1 MNSADARVVG
11 APSAQ
16 TAVRP
21 TNPALVWT
29 PHLFVLAV
37 LVGLLGWLN
46 AGAIANAVEVWWIS
60 PTYSHCFLV
69 IPVSAYFVWRRRHDL
84 ASVVPSS
91 YPLALLLAPPLVL
104 FSIAGTIA
112 GINEIEQLALIG
124 LLQVLIVAVLGPAV
138 YRKILFPC
146 LFLFFLVPTGDYLV
160 GPLQRFT
167 THFVSTGL
175 SLLGIPHYTDANL
188 IKLSNGAFEV
198 AEACAGLRF
207 LIATIAIGVLFVRL
221 MYRNWQKAILFLLAC
236 FVVPVIA
243 NGFRALGI
251 VLLAYWS
258 DNRIAVG
265 VDHIV
270 YGWGFLVVILLILML
285 IGARYADPS
294 PREEAWQVPAVGNLR
309 PAALLLTT
317 GLSLVIICFGPGILY
332 GELSGPS
339 SVNSAAFSAPLSLP
353 GWERSATSN
362 GWSPN
367 YISPDARLAFA
378 IHQSSSSP
386 LDVDVFVNYYA
397 GTNRSRTL
405 LNANNKLWAEDLWH
419 PLSEGSGETALG
431 TRPVAV
437 GESVIGSGGLMRVVW
452 WTYWTA
458 GQFTTSARNVK
469 LEALRHVFS
478 RQGGSA
484 LIALSTPAPGDLAEA
499 RARLNR
505 AFRALGGV
513 AIRLEQA
520 SQN

>member
-1 MNSADARVVG
+1 
-11 APSAQ
+11 
-16 TAVRP
+16 
-21 TNPALVWT
+21 
-29 PHLFVLAV
+29 
-37 LVGLLGWLN
+37 
-46 AGAIANAVEVWWIS
+46 
-60 PTYSHCFLV
+60 
-69 IPVSAYFVWRRRHDL
+69 
-84 ASVVPSS
+84 
-91 YPLALLLAPPLVL
+91 
-104 FSIAGTIA
+104 
-112 GINEIEQLALIG
+112 
-124 LLQVLIVAVLGPAV
+124 
-138 YRKILFPC
+138 
-146 LFLFFLVPTGDYLV
+146 
-160 GPLQRFT
+160 
-167 THFVSTGL
+167 
-175 SLLGIPHYTDANL
+175 
-188 IKLSNGAFEV
+188 
-198 AEACAGLRF
+198 
-207 LIATIAIGVLFVRL
+207 
-221 MYRNWQKAILFLLAC
+221 
-236 FVVPVIA
+236 
-243 NGFRALGI
+243 
-251 VLLAYWS
+251 
-258 DNRIAVG
+258 
-265 VDHIV
+265 
-270 YGWGFLVVILLILML
+270 
-285 IGARYADPS
+285 
-294 PREEAWQVPAVGNLR
+294 
-309 PAALLLTT
+309 LLLTT

-332 GELSGPS
+332 RELSRPS
-339 SVNSAAFSAPLSLP
+339 RVNTAAFSAPLSLP

-458 GQFTTSARNVK
+458 GRFTTSARNVK
-469 LEALRHVFS
+469 LEALRHAFS